1 MWIDAS
7 VIQRAEC
14 GSDFRETGG
23 YADCW
28 GYGQSGIRGEGPA
41 QPRRREGGWSSSRKR
56 DESRRECIGAGKE
69 ECDEISASTQPIPP
83 LGPTAPTTS
92 RPQPPTLLAKFYSQW
107 IPLTRSSMHSRRRQ
121 LCQIHVT
128 HIAFTRALLQVR
140 VRRTPPPAAIRHLR
154 LQSQTTSRSTGG
166 PVSKNVGMGCPGLTL
181 YHSDSSNVVRTCK
194 SSRATLV
201 STTVS
206 RQL

>member
-69 ECDEISASTQPIPP
+69 DCDEISASTQPIPP

-92 RPQPPTLLAKFYSQW
+92 RPQPPTLLAKFYAHSIVHAFPTTPAMSDPCHTYRIHACVITSQSASNPSTGCHPSS
-107 IPLTRSSMHSRRRQ
+107 PLTKSNNFEKHRR
-121 LCQIHVT
+121 
-128 HIAFTRALLQVR
+128 
-140 VRRTPPPAAIRHLR
+140 
-154 LQSQTTSRSTGG
+154 
-166 PVSKNVGMGCPGLTL
+166 PGVEKCWYGLPG
-181 YHSDSSNVVRTCK
+181 SNFVPQR
-194 SSRATLV
+194 
-201 STTVS
+201 
-206 RQL
+206 